1 MKFKLDKQILNVW
14 ILIVLALSSFY
25 GMAGLQALDSGCCGC
40 SKSGE
45 VNIDTLILDALDYA
59 YGAKDPWRRSA
70 WLHLAWAYYIL
81 GIGEEYNNFH
91 YAMVSAIETSDMLI
105 VMMEEHPGDYSAVEE
120 NLREWI
126 LMCKQLYRE
135 TYGGPDLEYVEVDPT
150 WWTN

>member
-1 MKFKLDKQILNVW
+1 MHAPQRLGELTEYPLHRRHLQ
-14 ILIVLALSSFY
+14 LIAFR
-25 GMAGLQALDSGCCGC
+25 QRH
-40 SKSGE
+40 
-45 VNIDTLILDALDYA
+45 TLILDALDYA

-105 VMMEEHPGDYSAVEE
+105 IMMEDHPGDYSAVEE

-135 TYGGPDLEYVEVDPT
+135 IYGGPDLEYVEVDPT